1 MLSHDYETLL
11 SSDPKFNFTHTMEFL
26 NELVQGGKL
35 RINHLDAVIT
45 YHDPC
50 HLSRH
55 SGIYE
60 APRQILSS
68 IPGATLVEMEWNR
81 KFAKCCGAGGGFRS
95 GRGDEAVAVAANRVR
110 EAEDTG
116 ASILVTACPFCLR
129 NLRDGAESINS
140 SIKIESVESL
150 LARLV

>member
-1 MLSHDYETLL
+1 MLSNDYETLL
-11 SSDPKFNFTHTMEFL
+11 NIKPKLRFTHSMEL
-26 NELVQGGKL
+26 LQEIIQGGKL
-35 RINHLDAVIT
+35 RTNHLDAVIT

-55 SGIYE
+55 SGVYE

-68 IPGATLVEMEWNR
+68 ILGVTFVEMEWNR

-95 GRGDEAVAVAANRVR
+95 GRGEEAIAVAANRVQ
-110 EAEDTG
+110 EAENTG

-129 NLRDGAESINS
+129 NLRDGAESIKS

-150 LARLV
+150 LAKLV